1 MLRLAPSLAVRDRYG
16 RAPTARPY
24 RPLRRAP
31 LRRAFCGRGCSGDH
45 PAGPCALSGSCES
58 QPPHR
63 AHPARP
69 CALGSPRESQPP
81 HHATAITPPQHHLR
95 KTAGRHIARAPPRST
110 LRPPQPLGIAAARRH
125 RSSNRGDHP
134 KPCALGNPTN
144 RSHQTAPL
152 QQPRQSPRPANL
164 YGLPRPRPASSHRS
178 VPSPS
183 RTRCGRNLGSA
194 RPLSPCART
203 QPIQSA
209 RPNAAPP
216 ASPGRSESHRVP
228 HPVAEQVATRPH
240 PSERRPRHRPGPAQ
254 PWYPAT
260 IFVNAYFGCEI
271 PLHSPP
277 PEQSRLVAQKVNRP
291 RWWLEA

>member
-1 MLRLAPSLAVRDRYG
+1 MLRLAPSLAVRARYG
-16 RAPTARPY
+16 RAPTARPC

-31 LRRAFCGRGCSGDH
+31 LRRALCGRGCSGDH

-63 AHPARP
+63 ARP
-69 CALGSPRESQPP
+69 GALGSPRESQPL
-81 HHATAITPPQHHLR
+81 HHATAITPPQHHLCEIAAATSR
-95 KTAGRHIARAPPRST
+95 ARPCALRTHWEPQPPDDTAPATPAITQT
-110 LRPPQPLGIAAARRH
+110 LRPRQP
-125 RSSNRGDHP
+125 
-134 KPCALGNPTN
+134 
-144 RSHQTAPL
+144 HQS
-152 QQPRQSPRPANL
+152 QSPDDTPATAAITPAPANL
-164 YGLPRPRPASSHRS
+164 CGLPRPICPDRPLRTG
-178 VPSPS
+178 PS
-183 RTRCGRNLGSA
+183 RAHPG
-194 RPLSPCART
+194 P
-203 QPIQSA
+203 
-209 RPNAAPP
+209 AAPSTSAQPDLCPPAPELSP
-216 ASPGRSESHRVP
+216 ASPPDRMRLPRIDRPLRTPPSP